1 MADRMLAERLQPS
14 LLDRLTDEAPDRATD
29 TASTRMID
37 VSRLRQ
43 IIQRDLA
50 WLLNCANLEAEH
62 DLEAFPHVAGSVLN
76 YGLPAVSGRSETRR
90 RAETLRQAIRGAIE
104 RFEPRIL
111 PQSLEIV
118 VRQERANSGAI
129 VSFDIRGELWAEP
142 LPVDLY
148 LRTALDMST
157 GEVFVSRQ
165 G

>member
-29 TASTRMID
+29 TAAHRMID
-37 VSRLRQ
+37 VTRLRQ
-43 IIQRDLA
+43 ILQRDLA

-62 DLEAFPHVAGSVLN
+62 DLEAYPQVARSVLN
-76 YGLPAVSGRSETRR
+76 YGLPAASGRNETRR
-90 RAETLRQAIRGAIE
+90 RAETLRQAIRSAIE

-111 PQSLEIV
+111 PHSLEIV
-118 VRQERANSGAI
+118 VRQERARSGAI
-129 VSFDIRGELWAEP
+129 VSFDIRGDLWAEP

-157 GEVFVSRQ
+157 GDVSVSRQ

>member
-14 LLDRLTDEAPDRATD
+14 LLDRLTDEAPERATD
-29 TASTRMID
+29 TAAHRMID
-37 VSRLRQ
+37 VTRLRQ

-62 DLEAFPHVAGSVLN
+62 DLEPYPNVARSVLN
-76 YGLPAVSGRSETRR
+76 YGLPGVSGRNETRR
-90 RAETLRQAIRGAIE
+90 RAETLRQAIRAAIE

-118 VRQERANSGAI
+118 LRQERASSGAI

-157 GEVFVSRQ
+157 GDVTVSRQ

>member
-14 LLDRLTDEAPDRATD
+14 LLDRLTDEAPDRPAD

-37 VSRLRQ
+37 ISRLRQ
-43 IIQRDLA
+43 IIRRDLG

-62 DLEAFPHVAGSVLN
+62 DLEAYPHTARSVLN
-76 YGLPAVSGRSETRR
+76 YGLPAVSGRSGTQR
-90 RAETLRQAIRGAIE
+90 RAETLRQAIRSAIE

-111 PQSLEIV
+111 PETLEIIL
-118 VRQERANSGAI
+118 RQERSSSGAI

-157 GEVFVSRQ
+157 GEVTVSRQ